1 LTGIILGDSTLDIN
15 VHDTY
20 FVVAHFHLVMGIS
33 ALYGMFAG
41 IYHWFPRM
49 FGRMLNKN
57 LGYIHFG
64 LLLYVLMECFPMH
77 FIGLAG
83 LPRRYYTNTN
93 FPLFDDLQNVNVLIT
108 TFALIGGAFQLI
120 FFIYFFSSIFYGK
133 KSVQNPW
140 NSNTLEWTAPVEHIH
155 GNWPESFQWFIVGHM
170 ITVILIMRKILF
182 RKMFQ

>member
-1 LTGIILGDSTLDIN
+1 
-15 VHDTY
+15 
-20 FVVAHFHLVMGIS
+20 
-33 ALYGMFAG
+33 MFAG

-57 LGYIHFG
+57 LGYIHFL
-64 LLLYVLMECFPMH
+64 LLLYVLMEFFPMH

-83 LPRRYYTNTN
+83 LLLGYYTNTN

-120 FFIYFFSSIFYGK
+120 FLYNFFSSIFYGK

-140 NSNTLEWTAPVEHIH
+140 NLIPSNGLH
-155 GNWPESFQWFIVGHM
+155 
-170 ITVILIMRKILF
+170 L
-182 RKMFQ
+182 

>member
-1 LTGIILGDSTLDIN
+1 LTGILGDSTLDIN

-41 IYHWFPRM
+41 IYWFPRM

-64 LLLYVLMECFPMH
+64 LLLYVLMECFFQ

-83 LPRRYYTNTN
+83 LPEAYYTNTN

-120 FFIYFFSSIFYGK
+120 FLYNFSVVYSTERNLFK
-133 KSVQNPW
+133 
-140 NSNTLEWTAPVEHIH
+140 IH
-155 GNWPESFQWFIVGHM
+155 GI
-170 ITVILIMRKILF
+170 
-182 RKMFQ
+182 